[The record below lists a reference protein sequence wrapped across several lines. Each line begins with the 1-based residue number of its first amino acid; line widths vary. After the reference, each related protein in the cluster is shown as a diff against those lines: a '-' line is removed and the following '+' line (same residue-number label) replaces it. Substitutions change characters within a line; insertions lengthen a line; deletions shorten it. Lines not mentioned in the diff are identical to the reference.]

1 MESLI
6 AVCTLLMGV
15 QGTIFVM
22 NSNSG
27 ESVLDGY
34 GKAWLQTFRLVGS
47 MFIGG
52 NAQERKLSIITWTV
66 FLLCIPGFFL
76 VCHALGGLHLLP

>member
-6 AVCTLLMGV
+6 AVCAVLVIV

-22 NSNSG
+22 SGNSG
-27 ESVLDGY
+27 ESALAGY
-34 GKAWLQTFRLVGS
+34 GKAWLKTFRLTGG
-47 MFIGG
+47 MFMGG
-52 NAQERKLSIITWTV
+52 NAQERKLSIITWAV

-76 VCHALGGLHLLP
+76 VCHALGGMHLLP